1 MKILLFAFYSILK
14 RYSFLFNFER
24 ERESFKMHTKY
35 RILIIAQLIFKQTR
49 LLGSMTMSVIM
60 SDFATPL
67 CYDSGL

>member
-1 MKILLFAFYSILK
+1 MRILLFAFYSILK
-14 RYSFLFNFER
+14 RYMKK
-24 ERESFKMHTKY
+24 RESKMHTKY

-49 LLGSMTMSVIM
+49 LLDLMTMPVIM